1 MPYNVLLGLAVGL
14 SVLFFWFGRRFTR
27 PEPTGDDQLARFLSD
42 DPGSSLLEAYAFVPS
57 VPSFRERVLGP
68 LWRSALQR
76 LGRLTPSYNVE
87 ALTQRLETAGRPYG
101 LNVLNFL
108 GLKFIAAVIGGVLGF
123 LIFKVLLQQPAL
135 ISTLFLLICLIIGFY
150 IPNFW
155 LSGVIRN
162 RKRTIVRALP
172 DALDMIVV
180 CTEAGQSFDQAL
192 RRVGEYW
199 RNALTDE
206 FARILTEVRFG
217 RTRREALMSA
227 AQRIQLTEMSNLI
240 AAVIQADE
248 LGVSIGKVLRVQA
261 DQLRTIRRQRAEELA
276 HQAAIKLLFPLVFLV
291 FPSML
296 AVLLGPAIPLIIE
309 TFSTIGGG

>member
-1 MPYNVLLGLAVGL
+1 MPYNVLLGIAVGL
-14 SVLFFWFGRRFTR
+14 SVLFFWFGRRFSK
-27 PEPTGDDQLARFLSD
+27 PETTGDDQLARFLGD
-42 DPGSSLLEAYAFVPS
+42 DPAASLDSYAFTPAM
-57 VPSFRERVLGP
+57 PGFRERVLVP
-68 LWRSALQR
+68 LWRTSLQR
-76 LGRLTPSYNVE
+76 LGHLTPGYNVE
-87 ALTQRLETAGRPYG
+87 ALTRRLETAGRPNG

-108 GLKFIAAVIGGVLGF
+108 GLKFIAAVVGGLLGF
-123 LIFKVLLQQPAL
+123 LIFDGLLHQPTL
-135 ISTLFLLICLIIGFY
+135 ISVLFLLIFMIIGFY
-150 IPNFW
+150 VPNFW

-162 RKRTIVRALP
+162 RKRTIIRALP

-199 RNALTDE
+199 RNALTEE
-206 FARILTEVRFG
+206 FARILTEVRLG

-227 AQRIQLTEMSNLI
+227 SQRIQLNEMSNLI

-291 FPSML
+291 FPAML
-296 AVLLGPAIPLIIE
+296 AVLLGPAIPLIMQ
-309 TFSTIGGG
+309 TFSSIGGG

>member
-1 MPYNVLLGLAVGL
+1 M
-14 SVLFFWFGRRFTR
+14 
-27 PEPTGDDQLARFLSD
+27 ARFLSD
-42 DPGSSLLEAYAFVPS
+42 DPNATLPDTYAVAPDM
-57 VPSFRERVLGP
+57 PSFRERVLVP
-68 LWRSALQR
+68 VWRTSLQR

-87 ALTQRLETAGRPYG
+87 ALTRRLETAGRPHS

-108 GLKFIAAVIGGVLGF
+108 GLKFIAAVLGGMLGF
-123 LIFKVLLQQPAL
+123 LIFDVLLHQPAL
-135 ISTLFLLICLIIGFY
+135 FALLFLLIFMIIGFY
-150 IPNFW
+150 VPNVW

-162 RKRTIVRALP
+162 RKRAIVRALP

-180 CTEAGQSFDQAL
+180 CTEAGQNFDQAL

-199 RNALTDE
+199 RNALADE

-296 AVLLGPAIPLIIE
+296 AVLLGPAIPLIME
-309 TFSTIGGG
+309 TFGSIGGG

>member
-1 MPYNVLLGLAVGL
+1 MPYNILLGIAVSL
-14 SVLFFWFGRRFTR
+14 SVLFFWFGRRFSR
-27 PEPTGDDQLARFLSD
+27 PETTGDDQLARFLSD
-42 DPGSSLLEAYAFVPS
+42 DPATAVLESYAFTANVPG
-57 VPSFRERVLGP
+57 FRERVLAP
-68 LWRSALQR
+68 LWRGLLQR
-76 LGRLTPSYNVE
+76 LGRLTPGYNVE
-87 ALTQRLETAGRPYG
+87 ALTQRLETAGRPNG

-108 GLKFIAAVIGGVLGF
+108 GLKFIAAVIGGLLGF
-123 LIFKVLLQQPAL
+123 LIFDVLLHQPTL
-135 ISTLFLLICLIIGFY
+135 ISMLFLLIFMIIGFY
-150 IPNFW
+150 VPNFW

-162 RKRTIVRALP
+162 RKRMIVRALP

-217 RTRREALMSA
+217 RTRREALLSA
-227 AQRIQLTEMSNLI
+227 SQRIQLSEMSNLI

-296 AVLLGPAIPLIIE
+296 AVLLGPAIPLIME
-309 TFSTIGGG
+309 TFGSIGGG

>member
-14 SVLFFWFGRRFTR
+14 SVLFFWFGRRAAK
-27 PEPTGDDQLARFLSD
+27 PETTGDDQLARFLSD
-42 DPGSSLLEAYAFVPS
+42 DPNAVLLESFAFTPS
-57 VPSFRERVLGP
+57 VPSFRERVLVP
-68 LWRSALQR
+68 AWRSALQR

-87 ALTQRLETAGRPYG
+87 ALTQRLETAGRPNG

-108 GLKFIAAVIGGVLGF
+108 GLKFIAAIVGGLLGF
-123 LIFKVLLQQPAL
+123 LLFKVLLQQPAL
-135 ISTLFLLICLIIGFY
+135 MSLLFLLIFMIIGFY
-150 IPNFW
+150 VPNFW
-155 LSGVIRN
+155 LSSVIRS
-162 RKRTIVRALP
+162 RKRTIVRSLP

-180 CTEAGQSFDQAL
+180 CTEAGQSFDQAM
-192 RRVGEYW
+192 RRVGDYW
-199 RNALTDE
+199 RNPLTDE

-217 RTRREALMSA
+217 RSRREALMSA
-227 AQRIQLTEMSNLI
+227 AQRMQLTEMSNLI

-291 FPSML
+291 FPAML
-296 AVLLGPAIPLIIE
+296 AVLLGPAIPLIME
-309 TFSTIGGG
+309 TFSTMGGG

>member
-1 MPYNVLLGLAVGL
+1 MTPLILVLAVVMIAGVGL
-14 SVLFFWFGRRFTR
+14 VVFGMTR
-27 PEPTGDDQLARFLSD
+27 PAQTDAIGERLSQFTERTMTLD
-42 DPGSSLLEAYAFVPS
+42 ELE
-57 VPSFRERVLGP
+57 
-68 LWRSALQR
+68 
-76 LGRLTPSYNVE
+76 
-87 ALTQRLETAGRPYG
+87 
-101 LNVLNFL
+101 
-108 GLKFIAAVIGGVLGF
+108 
-123 LIFKVLLQQPAL
+123 LQQPFSQRVLAPLARAILAQLGKIGPKQSAERLRLNLQQAGNPGNITPTMFTGLRMAL
-135 ISTLFLLICLIIGFY
+135 MMILLVTGAFVTFGQGMATPKALMYTAVLAVLGY
-150 IPNFW
+150 LLPGMW
-155 LSGVIRN
+155 LGRQIKQ
-162 RKRTIVRALP
+162 RKHNIVKALP

-276 HQAAIKLLFPLVFLV
+276 HQAAIKLLFPLVFLI

>member
-1 MPYNVLLGLAVGL
+1 MPYHVLLGLAVGL
-14 SVLFFWFGRRFTR
+14 SVLFFWFGRRAAK
-27 PEPTGDDQLARFLSD
+27 PETTGDDQLARFLSN
-42 DPGSSLLEAYAFVPS
+42 DPNVALLESFAFTPS
-57 VPSFRERVLGP
+57 VPSFRERVLVP
-68 LWRSALQR
+68 LWRTALQR

-87 ALTQRLETAGRPYG
+87 ALTLRLETAGRPNG

-108 GLKFIAAVIGGVLGF
+108 GLKFIAAISGGLLGF
-123 LIFKVLLQQPAL
+123 LLFKVLLQQAAAL
-135 ISTLFLLICLIIGFY
+135 SLLFLLIFLIIGFY
-150 IPNFW
+150 VPNFW
-155 LSGVIRN
+155 LSSVIRK

-192 RRVGEYW
+192 RRVGDYW

-206 FARILTEVRFG
+206 FARILTEVRLG

-240 AAVIQADE
+240 AAVIQAYE

-291 FPSML
+291 FPAML
-296 AVLLGPAIPLIIE
+296 AVLLGPAIPLIME

>member
-1 MPYNVLLGLAVGL
+1 MPYSVLLGVAVGL
-14 SVLFFWFGRRFTR
+14 SVLFFWFGQRFTK
-27 PEPTGDDQLARFLSD
+27 PEVTGDDQLARYLNNDPTAFSLESD
-42 DPGSSLLEAYAFVPS
+42 ALTHSA
-57 VPSFRERVLGP
+57 PSFSERVLRP
-68 LWRSALQR
+68 AWHAILQR
-76 LGRLTPSYNVE
+76 LGRLAPSYNVDQ
-87 ALTQRLETAGRPYG
+87 LTQRLETAGRPHG

-108 GLKFIAAVIGGVLGF
+108 GLKFIAAILFGLLGF
-123 LIFKVLLQQPAL
+123 FLFDAILHQPVLLSL
-135 ISTLFLLICLIIGFY
+135 LFLVIFVILGFY
-150 IPNFW
+150 LPNFW
-155 LSGVIRN
+155 LSDVIRS
-162 RKRTIVRALP
+162 RRRSIVRALP

-199 RNALTDE
+199 RTPLTDE
-206 FARILTEVRFG
+206 FARILTEIRFG
-217 RTRREALMSA
+217 RTRREALSSA
-227 AQRIQLTEMSNLI
+227 AQRIGLTEMSNLI

-309 TFSTIGGG
+309 TFSNIGGG